1 MSRHQPPPVSA
12 RVDRGLYDAAR
23 KAAGLPPDASQGQ
36 VVRYALAALAGM
48 SDPRSVAIVPIGYY
62 PRKSTTPATAGEIQ
76 T

>member
-12 RVDRGLYDAAR
+12 RVDQGLYEAAR

-36 VVRYALAALAGM
+36 VVRYALAALAGIH
-48 SDPRSVAIVPIGYY
+48 DPRSVAIVPIGYY
-62 PRKSTTPATAGEIQ
+62 PRKSTSSAVAGEHQ